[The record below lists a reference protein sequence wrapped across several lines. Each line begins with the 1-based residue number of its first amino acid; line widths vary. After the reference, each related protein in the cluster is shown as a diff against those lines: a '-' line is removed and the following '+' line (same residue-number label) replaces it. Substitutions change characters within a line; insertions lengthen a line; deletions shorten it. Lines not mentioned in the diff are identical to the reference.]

1 MSSHVDRG
9 GAKGCTL
16 CRLMLTGGSQGT
28 RTVSFHV
35 DSGGAKGR
43 AQCRSMLTVGAKGR
57 DIYCSVPI
65 PHAWCV
71 NRSSQ
76 FVNAELEIFETEGR
90 SEILDKQLCVCVTQ
104 HQHPPKTAHC

>member
-1 MSSHVDRG
+1 MIQPFRSFFKPLDPDLDPEDPCIYKTPASESE
-9 GAKGCTL
+9 TL
-16 CRLMLTGGSQGT
+16 L
-28 RTVSFHV
+28 
-35 DSGGAKGR
+35 
-43 AQCRSMLTVGAKGR
+43 CRSMLTVGAKGR